1 MGMRGWSKAPGA
13 VVVAL
18 VAAALLTGCGSEPAA
33 HPSASAP
40 APAETTTEP
49 AAPTSRLGL
58 ECADLVPAE
67 LAAATV
73 TAGLVVL
80 PSAAAVLGGSPID
93 YAIEQ
98 LGGIAC
104 AATDPTAPAPV
115 EGVGPTVPGYTVLI
129 LPDATEQYGR
139 YAELYPGVTSGA
151 DALYGDSSGGACF
164 GRGAESSCTSSIL
177 VGSTWIAVALR
188 GIDVDAAFSDDD
200 VAVRVSP
207 LIESIVRRVAA
218 APAPGPLWTPAATA
232 VALPDEC
239 AGYGSADEVRST
251 FERAEELWV
260 GPAGGGGW
268 SLSAGAWAMSG
279 AQRCSWLLAG
289 SDRGVLSVEALP
301 AGAWAYG
308 RMTSLSAAGTL
319 ADRSEVSIPGVER
332 ASFGCATATVTC
344 ALDAVIGGNWVR
356 FSSSPSEGDPDLL
369 RERLIQT
376 AAAAAARL
384 SG

>member
-1 MGMRGWSKAPGA
+1 MSKAPGA
-13 VVVAL
+13 VLLAL
-18 VAAALLTGCGSEPAA
+18 VAAALLAGCGAEPAA
-33 HPSASAP
+33 HPNGSTPTPADTTAAP
-40 APAETTTEP
+40 T
-49 AAPTSRLGL
+49 APTSRLGL

-80 PSAAAVLGGSPID
+80 PAAAAVLGASPID

-104 AATDPTAPAPV
+104 AATDPTAAVPV
-115 EGVGPTVPGYTVLI
+115 DGAGPNVPGYTVLV

-139 YAELYPGVTSGA
+139 YAELSAGVRSGA

-164 GRGAESSCTSSIL
+164 GRGAESSCTSNIL
-177 VGSTWIAVALR
+177 VGSTWIDVELR
-188 GIDVDAAFSDDD
+188 GIDVDAALSDED
-200 VAVRVSP
+200 VAVWVSP
-207 LIESIVRRVAA
+207 LIESIVSRVAA
-218 APAPGPLWTPAATA
+218 APAPGPLWTPAANA

-239 AGYGSADEVRST
+239 AGYGTADEVRST
-251 FERAEELWV
+251 FERTEELWV

-268 SLSAGAWAMSG
+268 SLPAGAWTMSG

-301 AGAWAYG
+301 GGAWAYG
-308 RMTSLSAAGTL
+308 RMTSPTAAENL
-319 ADRSEVSIPGVER
+319 ADGSEVSIPGVER
-332 ASFGCATATVTC
+332 ASFGCASATVTC
-344 ALDAVIGGNWVR
+344 ALDTVTGGNWVR
-356 FSSSPSEGDPDLL
+356 FSTSSSDGDPDLL

-376 AAAAAARL
+376 ATAAAARL